1 MGGLVVVAAVG
12 VTLGLTLARGGSG
25 APSTRPAGSTRISI
39 GLSGC
44 GTGWTKPTAGQQDF
58 LLVNTDLRD
67 GDAQLID
74 PASGAVYAEA
84 EPLGS
89 GASAHLRIVLGHGSY
104 AFRCLMADADAI
116 TGPTVRISGSLR
128 TPVAPVLPVTLN
140 DLVPIAKAYESY
152 VTASLPGLI
161 TQTQTLSA
169 DFSRG
174 DLAAARR
181 DWLPAHLSYER
192 LGAAYGAFDTA
203 DSAING
209 RPDGLPG
216 GVQDPDFT
224 GFHRLE
230 YGLWHDQSAA
240 ELAPVADDLVTAET
254 DLQTAF
260 PQAQID
266 PLDIAIR
273 AHEITE
279 NTLQFTLTGHDD
291 LGSGSELAT
300 ARANLDGTK
309 TVLNLLRPLLTSR
322 YPALPTLDAL
332 IATTDRDLAAFQH
345 PDGTYPAL
353 QALSGTD
360 RERVDS
366 DFSELSEQLAPIASI
381 CEPRRTQ

>member
-1 MGGLVVVAAVG
+1 VGGLLVVAAVG
-12 VTLGLTLARGGSG
+12 VTLGLTLHRGGSG
-25 APSTRPAGSTRISI
+25 ASSTQPTGSTRISV

-74 PASGAVYAEA
+74 PASGAVYAEV

-104 AFRCLMADADAI
+104 AFRCVMEDEDAI
-116 TGPTVRISGSLR
+116 TGPAVRIAGTLR
-128 TPVAPVLPVTLN
+128 TPVAPVLPVTRN
-140 DLVPIAKAYESY
+140 DLVPVTKAYESY
-152 VTASLPGLI
+152 VTAALPGLI
-161 TQTQTLSA
+161 SETQTLSA
-169 DFSRG
+169 DISRG

-181 DWLPAHLSYER
+181 DWLPAHLAYER

-216 GVQDPDFT
+216 GVRDPDFT

-240 ELAPVADDLVTAET
+240 ELGPVADDLVTAET
-254 DLQTAF
+254 GLQAAF
-260 PQAQID
+260 PHAQID

-291 LGSGSELAT
+291 LGSGSALAT
-300 ARANLDGTK
+300 ARANLDGTR
-309 TVLNLLRPLLTSR
+309 TVLNLLRPLLANR
-322 YPALPTLDAL
+322 YPALATLDAL

-345 PDGTYPAL
+345 QDGAYPAL
-353 QALSGTD
+353 PALSGTD